1 MSLRTAGNAVC
12 PDRSG
17 VGLGSRAGC
26 SCNAPAFL
34 ARLPRLAQ
42 EEGSGPALL
51 LVRQSGWYSTLHGGA
66 SFLLKIGIQP
76 EHGLTTSPNV

>member
-1 MSLRTAGNAVC
+1 MSLRTAGKAVC

-51 LVRQSGWYSTLHGGA
+51 LERQSGWYSR
-66 SFLLKIGIQP
+66 LLNTG
-76 EHGLTTSPNV
+76 EHLLF